1 MLFCESV
8 TASIIGIF
16 LISFTGAF
24 IYLSPE
30 LAKFRRRFNLFNY
43 IFLSFCRRVK
53 RVVGLLVDRSH
64 QSPLKVK
71 LVPRAI
77 SLRKWKKP
85 GNEVDRK

>member
-16 LISFTGAF
+16 LISLTGAF

-30 LAKFRRRFNLFNY
+30 LVKFRRRFNLFNY

-53 RVVGLLVDRSH
+53 RVVGLLVDRAH
-64 QSPLKVK
+64 QSKSSLKVK

-85 GNEVDRK
+85 WERG